1 MAGTER
7 TMPSPR
13 WRKVIRDLWGNK
25 TRTLLVVLSIA
36 VGVFA
41 VGMVASSRVV
51 FTRELNQSWTAVN
64 PYDAQLYTDTF
75 DEELLWTIQR
85 MPEVEEADGRRS
97 LGVRFRTSAND
108 DQWRNIQLFT
118 VADYDDIRIL
128 KLQPE
133 SGAWP
138 PPEHQVVIERASL
151 DWMGVQ
157 EGDVITVEAPSGKLR
172 ELRVAGVVHD
182 VNWMAAEWT
191 GWAAGYISPE
201 SLEWFGVSSG
211 FDELNIIV
219 AGEDKDEAIITG
231 AAEQVRQQVEASGR
245 TVYFTW
251 IPAPGKHPAD
261 EVVQP
266 IILLMGSLGFLSLLV
281 SGFLVFNTLQALL
294 TQQVRQIGI
303 MKAIGGRFSQ
313 ILGIYY
319 TMVVFYGLLA
329 LGLAVPLGTLAG
341 HAMTS
346 YMANLINFDVTSVE
360 IPVEVFA
367 LEVAVGLLVPCLA
380 ALYPIISAARTTAA
394 KAMSDYGLSSSHFG
408 EGLVDRLLERLR
420 GLSRPVLL
428 SVRNTFRRKG
438 RLVLTLTTLT
448 LGGAIFIA
456 VFSVRASLL
465 TTLDS
470 WFDLVE
476 YDVYVVFRRG
486 YRIDQL
492 EQEALRLPGVVS
504 AEAWRFASARRQ
516 RPDGTESDSI
526 NLRAPKADSDLVTP
540 TLVAGRWLLP
550 PDENAI
556 VVNTYFL
563 KDESDIGVGDDMV
576 LAIDGDESTWR
587 VVGIMKGPPAPM
599 AYVNFDYLARVTG
612 GVGRAGVVFLQTSRH
627 DAAYHA
633 QIGKNLEEHFERA
646 GLNVSSTM
654 TSSIERAQ
662 VESQF
667 NVLVA
672 FLLIMAVLLAVV
684 GGIGLMGTMSLNVLE
699 RIREIGV
706 MRAIGASDGAVLRIV
721 IVEGILIG
729 LLSWLVAI
737 VVALPLSKMLSDT
750 VGISILESQLNYT
763 FSTGGTVIWLV
774 VVTVL
779 SALASIL
786 PARSASRITVR
797 EVLAY
802 E

>member
-1 MAGTER
+1 
-7 TMPSPR
+7 
-13 WRKVIRDLWGNK
+13 
-25 TRTLLVVLSIA
+25 
-36 VGVFA
+36 
-41 VGMVASSRVV
+41 
-51 FTRELNQSWTAVN
+51 
-64 PYDAQLYTDTF
+64 
-75 DEELLWTIQR
+75 
-85 MPEVEEADGRRS
+85 
-97 LGVRFRTSAND
+97 
-108 DQWRNIQLFT
+108 
-118 VADYDDIRIL
+118 
-128 KLQPE
+128 
-133 SGAWP
+133 
-138 PPEHQVVIERASL
+138 
-151 DWMGVQ
+151 
-157 EGDVITVEAPSGKLR
+157 
-172 ELRVAGVVHD
+172 
-182 VNWMAAEWT
+182 
-191 GWAAGYISPE
+191 
-201 SLEWFGVSSG
+201 
-211 FDELNIIV
+211 
-219 AGEDKDEAIITG
+219 
-231 AAEQVRQQVEASGR
+231 
-245 TVYFTW
+245 
-251 IPAPGKHPAD
+251 
-261 EVVQP
+261 
-266 IILLMGSLGFLSLLV
+266 
-281 SGFLVFNTLQALL
+281 
-294 TQQVRQIGI
+294 
-303 MKAIGGRFSQ
+303 
-313 ILGIYY
+313 
-319 TMVVFYGLLA
+319 
-329 LGLAVPLGTLAG
+329 
-341 HAMTS
+341 
-346 YMANLINFDVTSVE
+346 
-360 IPVEVFA
+360 
-367 LEVAVGLLVPCLA
+367 
-380 ALYPIISAARTTAA
+380 
-394 KAMSDYGLSSSHFG
+394 MSDYGLSSSHFG
-408 EGLVDRLLERLR
+408 EGAVDRLLERLR

-492 EQEALRLPGVVS
+492 EQEALRVPGVTS

-550 PDENAI
+550 ADENAI

-563 KDESDIGVGDDMV
+563 KDDPDIGVGDDMV
-576 LAIDGDESTWR
+576 LAIDGDESSWR

-612 GVGRAGVVFLQTSRH
+612 GAGRAGVVFLQTSRH

-633 QIGKNLEEHFERA
+633 RIEKNLEEHFERA

-672 FLLIMAVLLAVV
+672 FLLIMAILLAVV

-729 LLSWLVAI
+729 LLSWVVAI

-774 VVTVL
+774 VVTGL
-779 SALASIL
+779 SALASVL

>member
-1 MAGTER
+1 ML
-7 TMPSPR
+7 SPR

-75 DEELLWTIQR
+75 DEELLWTIQN

-97 LGVRFRTSAND
+97 IGLRFRTSAND
-108 DQWRNIQLFT
+108 DQWRNVQLFT
-118 VADYDDIRIL
+118 VADYDNIRIL

-157 EGDVITVEAPSGKLR
+157 EGDVITVEAPTGKLR
-172 ELRVAGVVHD
+172 ELPVAGVVHD

-219 AGEDKDEAIITG
+219 AGEEKDEASITS
-231 AAEQVRQQVEASGR
+231 AAEQVREQVEASGR

-360 IPVEVFA
+360 IPVQVFA

-408 EGLVDRLLERLR
+408 EGAVDRLLERLR

-492 EQEALRLPGVVS
+492 EQEALRVPGVVS

-516 RPDGTESDSI
+516 RPDGTEGDSI
-526 NLRAPKADSDLVTP
+526 NVRAPKADSDLVTP

-550 PDENAI
+550 EDENAI

-563 KDESDIGVGDDMV
+563 KDESDIGVGDEMV
-576 LAIDGDESTWR
+576 LAIDGDESSWR

-612 GVGRAGVVFLQTSRH
+612 GAGRAGVVFLQTSRH

-633 QIGKNLEEHFERA
+633 QKAKNLEEHFERA

-672 FLLIMAVLLAVV
+672 FLLIMAILLAVV

-729 LLSWLVAI
+729 LLSWAVAI

-774 VVTVL
+774 VVTGL
-779 SALASIL
+779 SALASVL